1 MSGKVT
7 IRPYV
12 GSDLESVIAILR
24 DLFSSELKL
33 YDRTRAPHEIGA
45 DYVANLQE
53 EAEKSKGVMLVAETD
68 GAVVGYCT
76 LHTHRDTL
84 GDTDEIF
91 YTYAH
96 IGDVSVLERYRNLGI
111 GTLLIERCEEI
122 ARAAGIKWLRLNV
135 LAANTGGRKFY
146 AARGFEDNQINLEK
160 AL

>member
-1 MSGKVT
+1 MIGEVT

-12 GSDLESVIAILR
+12 ESDLESVITILR
-24 DLFSSELKL
+24 DLFASELKL
-33 YDRTRAPHEIGA
+33 YDRTRAPHEIAA
-45 DYVANLQE
+45 DYVANLRE

-76 LHTHRDTL
+76 LHTHRDTF

-91 YTYAH
+91 YEYAH
-96 IGDVSVLERYRNLGI
+96 IGDLSVREHCRSLGV
-111 GTLLIERCEEI
+111 GTRLIERCEEI

-135 LAANTGGRKFY
+135 LAANKGARRLY
-146 AARGFEDNQINLEK
+146 AARGFEENQINLEK